1 MIERNKYKAN
11 DTTPF
16 DESKLQDL
24 ETIKRFLLHAMYGK
38 DVRPAIAQLP
48 DALISLFSKS
58 GPLDNAELIAAR
70 GIFETL
76 GIRED
81 AQDNTLLKLQA
92 MVKALASGSPKGT
105 YPTLDALNKALPNG
119 ASGIYVTSDNGHW
132 WYWNQEWKDGG
143 VYQSARIPQEI
154 LDNISDLNRLKEAV
168 RTEFNSGGIKETF
181 EDTSYRLTGF
191 SGDRIVEKTY
201 YNDSLLYTR
210 TTVIGGNVITSK
222 ITKGDA

>member
-24 ETIKRFLLHAMYGK
+24 QTIKHFLLHAIYGK

-105 YPTLDALNKALPNG
+105 YPTLDALNKVLPNG

-132 WYWNQEWKDGG
+132 WYWDKGWKDGG
-143 VYQSARIPQEI
+143 VYQSSESEEIIAVKTVFNNDGSITENLSNGNKRETSFETNRI
-154 LDNISDLNRLKEAV
+154 
-168 RTEFNSGGIKETF
+168 T
-181 EDTSYRLTGF
+181 
-191 SGDRIVEKTY
+191 EKTY
-201 YNDSLLYTR
+201 NIDGKLFKTQITTINNR
-210 TTVIGGNVITSK
+210 TINTTTN
-222 ITKGDA
+222 